1 MTGVGGPVRNTPGSL
16 YHLLLMTAQKL
27 QAHVVVIDL
36 SPSMSK
42 LNQLAVA
49 MSDAIIVPA
58 ASDFFSHRSIDVL
71 STVLPGFVKHAN
83 ELRLRSAPADDD
95 PPQYPLPLCQPQFL
109 GCTIRFTAVGK
120 RIPAAQRNW
129 VLRVQLAARKL
140 RNVLLGLSPRD
151 IGWSKGEADAV
162 PDGRTPC
169 APGAAALTAAG
180 VSAADCTLGYIADQP
195 ALQVFSH
202 MLCVPTPMLE
212 HSDIRDLCKW
222 SQRATA
228 YFQVPAKDAAFVWE
242 SGFQDRVA
250 VCRSA
255 EHRLVCTTLQ
265 LLAAGPAVTG
275 SALSTTLTAAAS
287 AAWVA
292 RHAGPPLT
300 PGPYQADFHPF
311 EMYPGSREIERAFVR
326 ATPFV
331 SFREARSDDGDDDD
345 NDAVKRPAVVPAAA
359 GAAAAAAAGMAA
371 SGSGLARSSSATSA
385 AGSGSAAATGG
396 AGTGAA
402 VSGVVRRRPA
412 WEAAGGMAPKRARL
426 LTGSAA
432 ATGGASTDP
441 APAGFKPEDA
451 ADEGGSDDEAAEL
464 PVVVPAV
471 VVAVAGAAAGVAAGG
486 NDLANCDGNDSA
498 TAAAGVGSV
507 AGAAA
512 ASADQEANADSAS
525 EAMGTGLDAAYE
537 AAGQFEWDWWEG
549 C

>member
-1 MTGVGGPVRNTPGSL
+1 
-16 YHLLLMTAQKL
+16 MTAQQL

-83 ELRLRSAPADDD
+83 ELRLRSAPADGD

-109 GCTIRFTAVGK
+109 GCTIRFTAVG
-120 RIPAAQRNW
+120 RRTPAAQRGW
-129 VLRVQLAARKL
+129 VLRVQLAARNL
-140 RNVLLGLSPRD
+140 RNMLLGLSPRD
-151 IGWSKGEADAV
+151 IGWSKEEADAV

-169 APGAAALTAAG
+169 APGAAALAAAG
-180 VSAADCTLGYIADQP
+180 VSAADCTLGYSANQA

-202 MLCVPTPMLE
+202 MLCVPMPMLE
-212 HSDIRDLCKW
+212 QSHMIELCEW

-228 YFQVPAKDAAFVWE
+228 YFQAPAKDAAVVWE
-242 SGFQDRVA
+242 SGFRDRVA
-250 VCRSA
+250 ACRSA
-255 EHRLVCTTLQ
+255 EHRLVGRTLQ

-275 SALSTTLTAAAS
+275 SALSTTLTAAAR

-311 EMYPGSREIERAFVR
+311 VTYPGSREIERAFAR
-326 ATPFV
+326 ANPFV
-331 SFREARSDDGDDDD
+331 SVREAGSDDDD
-345 NDAVKRPAVVPAAA
+345 DDDDDAVERPAVVPATA

-371 SGSGLARSSSATSA
+371 GGDGLARSSSATSA

-412 WEAAGGMAPKRARL
+412 WDAAGDMAPKRARL
-426 LTGSAA
+426 LPGSAA

-451 ADEGGSDDEAAEL
+451 ADEGGSDDEAGEL
-464 PVVVPAV
+464 PAVVPAV
-471 VVAVAGAAAGVAAGG
+471 GVAVAGAAAGVAAGG
-486 NDLANCDGNDSA
+486 NDVANGDGNDSA

-507 AGAAA
+507 AAAAA
-512 ASADQEANADSAS
+512 ASTDQEANADNANAAVGM
-525 EAMGTGLDAAYE
+525 EFDAAYE
-537 AAGQFEWDWWEG
+537 EAGQWETGLDWDWGW
-549 C
+549 